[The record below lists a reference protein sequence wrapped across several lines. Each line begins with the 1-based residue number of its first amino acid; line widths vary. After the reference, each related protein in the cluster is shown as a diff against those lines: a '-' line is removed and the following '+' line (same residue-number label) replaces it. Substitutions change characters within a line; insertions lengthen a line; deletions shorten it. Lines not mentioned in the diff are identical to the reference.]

1 MELFINTMKKMA
13 KKIIIKKKEIE
24 DTFIIIKGLCEDVA
38 EQRQV
43 YTYIKVDDEIINLIL
58 MYKQYTKIKFEPN
71 IIHPIDFAKLE
82 HITELEISNCKK
94 CPINLDKLHN
104 LTKLYINIEDD
115 FENTI
120 NNITKIENLEDLI
133 LNISAFVDINDNYV
147 LDLTML
153 TKLKK
158 LELKNYNK
166 SIDNLP
172 MSLEELK
179 LDTNVNLDNLPN
191 NVKILNLKDC
201 YSFEYSLNLL
211 PDSIEELYLPNF
223 YFQKI
228 NKIPKNLKLIKYFS
242 TKSNYYKMTLQKA
255 EFKKQPISQEELHKL
270 YESLDNKDINII
282 NYDYDDY

>member
-1 MELFINTMKKMA
+1 
-13 KKIIIKKKEIE
+13 
-24 DTFIIIKGLCEDVA
+24 
-38 EQRQV
+38 
-43 YTYIKVDDEIINLIL
+43 
-58 MYKQYTKIKFEPN
+58 MYKQYTKINFEPN

-120 NNITKIENLEDLI
+120 NNITKIQNLENLNLDI
-133 LNISAFVDINDNYV
+133 GGYVNIYNDFI

-153 TKLKK
+153 NKLRK
-158 LELKNYNK
+158 LGLKNYNK

-191 NVKILNLKDC
+191 NLKILNLKEC
-201 YSFEYSLNLL
+201 YSFEHSLNLL

-223 YFQKI
+223 YFEKI
-228 NKIPKNLKLIKYFS
+228 NKFPKNLKLIKYFS
-242 TKSNYYKMTLQKA
+242 TKSNYYKMTLQKPK
-255 EFKKQPISQEELHKL
+255 FKKQPVTEEELDKI
-270 YESLDNKDINII
+270 YESLDNKGINIVD
-282 NYDYDDY
+282 YDYDDY